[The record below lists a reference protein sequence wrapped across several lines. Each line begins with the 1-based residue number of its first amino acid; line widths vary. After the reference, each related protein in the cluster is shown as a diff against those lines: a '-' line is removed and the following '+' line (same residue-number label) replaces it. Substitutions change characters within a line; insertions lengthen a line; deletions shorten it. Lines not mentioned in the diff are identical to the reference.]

1 MHGSLSVSL
10 EGAGAFGDFARA
22 WRSRMG
28 EGFALAPFDRGTLA
42 GFGARSRGFRLR
54 DTMFNRF
61 ENAAALRTDGR
72 SVGSQDHVRLWIVDR
87 GSWRFGLPGGTEH
100 TVPAGRLLMQTG
112 RLTHFAA
119 SPGSAVRILVLP
131 AAEIRHGPDRA
142 ASGPGDTPE
151 ARLLTAHAATVGRM
165 LDDLGPAGLDAAR
178 DTLAELARA
187 VVRGGADD
195 REPRLSPALAQAA
208 RDLADRRLT
217 DPALTP
223 TVIAGE
229 LNVSVRTLQRAFAG
243 EEHSLSAYI
252 RERRL
257 EGARRAL
264 LATGRRASV
273 ADVAARWQFAD
284 GGHFARLFRRRYG
297 QTPTEY
303 ARATAVDPVPVTV
316 PGAPSGR

>member
-1 MHGSLSVSL
+1 M
-10 EGAGAFGDFARA
+10 
-22 WRSRMG
+22 
-28 EGFALAPFDRGTLA
+28 
-42 GFGARSRGFRLR
+42 
-54 DTMFNRF
+54 
-61 ENAAALRTDGR
+61 
-72 SVGSQDHVRLWIVDR
+72 GSQDHVRWIVDR
-87 GSWRFGLPGGTEH
+87 GSWRIGLPGGTEH
-100 TVPAGRLLMQTG
+100 RCRRDGCWCRRDG
-112 RLTHFAA
+112 YHFAA

-131 AAEIRHGPDRA
+131 AAEILHGPDRA
-142 ASGPGDTPE
+142 ASGAGDTPE

-165 LDDLGPAGLDAAR
+165 LDDLGRAGRAR
-178 DTLAELARA
+178 RRPRHPGRA
-187 VVRGGADD
+187 GPGRGAGRGRR
-195 REPRLSPALAQAA
+195 REPGCRRRWQQAA

-284 GGHFARLFRRRYG
+284 GGHFAGLFRRRYG

-303 ARATAVDPVPVTV
+303 ARATAVTRPRHRPGRTV
-316 PGAPSGR
+316 RSLTSASRGR